1 VVNVDHEPGRR
12 LAASV
17 RTRCARVGRSSDADV
32 RIVEAAS
39 TLAGTRGILAIDGRA
54 VPFESPLVGGAHLEN
69 LALAA
74 GAAWALGVTD
84 ASIVAGLR
92 QTGPPAGRVEQIA
105 GPGFTVVVDY
115 AHTPDALERVLA
127 ALRPLTTG
135 RVLCVFGC
143 GGDRDRG
150 KRPLM
155 GRAAAERSDLVV
167 LTSDNPRTERPEA
180 ILADVEAGLR
190 QGGMTALATTS
201 NGRGYLVEADRP
213 RAIALAVGAARPG
226 DVVLIAGKGHED
238 YQIIGT
244 EKRHLDDREE
254 VRRVLSTLA

>member
-1 VVNVDHEPGRR
+1 VVNVDQEAGRR

-17 RTRCARVGRSSDADV
+17 RTRCVRVGRAREADV
-32 RIVEAAS
+32 RIVEAAT
-39 TLAGTRGILAIDGRA
+39 TLAGTRGVLALGGRS
-54 VPFESPLVGGAHLEN
+54 VPFESRLVGAAHTEN

-74 GAAWALGVTD
+74 GGAWALGV
-84 ASIVAGLR
+84 AEAAIVEGLGR
-92 QTGPPAGRVEQIA
+92 TAPPPGRVEQIA

-115 AHTPDALERVLA
+115 AHSPDALERVLA
-127 ALRPLTTG
+127 ALRPLATG
-135 RVLCVFGC
+135 RVVCVFGC

-155 GRAAAERSDLVV
+155 GRVAAERSDVVV

-180 ILADVEAGLR
+180 ILADVEAGVR
-190 QGGMTALATTS
+190 QGGMTALATAS
-201 NGRGYLVEADRP
+201 AARGYVVEADRP
-213 RAIALAVGAARPG
+213 RAIALALEAARAG